1 MKITASKTSA
11 IIFTLISVAA
21 FAWMTMRPSVDTQA
35 TGFGL
40 ASNDSASKAAVASPT
55 NTDTSSEKTD
65 KDADS
70 SSSTESNPAVES
82 NTKEPIEDK
91 STDDK
96 TQDNTGKDVDPSAEN
111 TSGNA
116 KQATDAAAQSETKDP
131 VAPQNNEGA
140 TSTPTES
147 TTNDGQTIAP
157 VEPATNDGQTTA
169 PVKPETNEAQ
179 TTAPAKQE
187 TNEEQTTA
195 PTKPET
201 NEEQTTAPA
210 KPATNEEQTTAPAKP
225 ETNEE
230 QTQTPTE
237 PTTLEAPTAPTAPT
251 SPVAPSSSTDDQA
264 SKKKVNVADTTA
276 TNSVETTD
284 SAAKTDESN
293 TTSKS
298 NRTITA
304 AAVATAT
311 IAAQNSQSSTEGNLA
326 EIYTQ
331 SANARGTVVIL
342 PGCDYKPNTEG
353 GMVSALHKNL
363 PKKGWNTLSFQ
374 LPTLSSTSTFEDLNA
389 IMPETAKNI
398 ESSIARAKEKSDTPI
413 TLLAHGCGSQ
423 IALAWMEVKGS
434 DSIDAFIG
442 LGTGMMNNDAKD
454 TNHLRLPLEAMKF
467 PQLDIFGSADNE
479 AVLKTAA
486 ERLGH
491 INRAANAASRQ
502 KMIRDAD
509 HKMTG
514 KEELVT
520 QVIAKWLDKKA
531 FKK

>member
-147 TTNDGQTIAP
+147 TTNDGQTTAP
-157 VEPATNDGQTTA
+157 VEPATNKEQT
-169 PVKPETNEAQ
+169 P
-179 TTAPAKQE
+179 APA
-187 TNEEQTTA
+187 
-195 PTKPET
+195 KPET

-210 KPATNEEQTTAPAKP
+210 KPETNEEQTIAPAKP